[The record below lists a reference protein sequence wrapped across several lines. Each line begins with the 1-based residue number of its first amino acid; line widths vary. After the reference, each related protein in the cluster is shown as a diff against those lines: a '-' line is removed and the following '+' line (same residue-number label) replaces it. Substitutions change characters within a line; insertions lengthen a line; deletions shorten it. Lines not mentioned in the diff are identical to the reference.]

1 MQMFDLDIK
10 DSRLYDFLAEKAEQ
24 TEPDETFFDE
34 EMDFAMELE
43 RDLHD
48 RD

>member
-1 MQMFDLDIK
+1 MLFDIDIR
-10 DSRLYDFLAEKAEQ
+10 DERLYDYLAEKAEQ
-24 TEPDETFFDE
+24 DEPDETFYDE

-43 RDLHD
+43 ADLHD

>member
-1 MQMFDLDIK
+1 VDEIK
-10 DSRLYDFLAEKAEQ
+10 DERLYQYLAEKAEQ

-43 RDLHD
+43 RDMYD

>member
-1 MQMFDLDIK
+1 MNNIDIT
-10 DSRLYDFLAEKAEQ
+10 DERLYQYLAEKAEQ

>member
-1 MQMFDLDIK
+1 MLYDLDIK
-10 DSRLYDFLAEKAEQ
+10 DERLYHFLAEKAEQ

-43 RDLHD
+43 ADLHD

>member
-1 MQMFDLDIK
+1 MNNIDIT
-10 DSRLYDFLAEKAEQ
+10 DERLYQYLAEKAEQ

-34 EMDFAMELE
+34 EMDFAMKLE

>member
-1 MQMFDLDIK
+1 MNNIDIT
-10 DSRLYDFLAEKAEQ
+10 DERLYQYLAEKAEQ

-43 RDLHD
+43 ADLYD